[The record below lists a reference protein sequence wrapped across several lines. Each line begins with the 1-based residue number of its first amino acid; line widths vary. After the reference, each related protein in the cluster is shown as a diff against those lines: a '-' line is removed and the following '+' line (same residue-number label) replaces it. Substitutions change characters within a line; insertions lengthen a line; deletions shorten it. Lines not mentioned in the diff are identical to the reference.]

1 MMHFNEILGKVSEIS
16 SGKTW
21 NADQLCNILY
31 TVFAVEN
38 EVIDLDNLV
47 ALDDLWYSWFRPAE
61 EELGE
66 AA

>member
-1 MMHFNEILGKVSEIS
+1 MMHFDDILGKVSEIS
-16 SGKTW
+16 AGKTW

-47 ALDDLWYSWFRPAE
+47 ALDKLWYSWFRPAD
-61 EELGE
+61 EELRE